1 MEVAQ
6 AMQLITMGLLEV
18 VSNDQDM
25 AYHRSKV
32 DKFLTAEGVDQIQVG
47 EIFQMNNI
55 ASKIVAILLAT
66 GPIIQTS
73 MKAIT

>member
-25 AYHRSKV
+25 AYHLSKV